1 MPAATQVDA
10 GNLAVLAAP
19 WNDAFLAELRAFPDS
34 YKDDQVDALSRAVNT
49 MATASFGM
57 ARRVSVPLLGR

>member
-49 MATASFGM
+49 LAMTRGTP
-57 ARRVSVPLLGR
+57 ARREHVHLMSR